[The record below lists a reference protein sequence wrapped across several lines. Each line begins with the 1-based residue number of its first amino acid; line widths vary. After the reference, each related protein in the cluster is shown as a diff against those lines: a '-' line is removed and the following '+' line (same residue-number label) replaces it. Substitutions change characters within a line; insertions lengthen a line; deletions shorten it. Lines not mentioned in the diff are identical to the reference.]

1 MTMQSKKI
9 SAVIQIAIGVGLL
22 GFGIYLWTLHPI
34 IIGMLL
40 VGGAM
45 ILRGLNE
52 IFDWV

>member
-1 MTMQSKKI
+1 MQIEKVGA
-9 SAVIQIAIGVGLL
+9 AVQIAIGVGLL
-22 GFGIYLWTLHPI
+22 GFGIFLWVLHPI

-45 ILRGLNE
+45 IVRGLNE

>member
-1 MTMQSKKI
+1 MQNGKV
-9 SAVIQIAIGVGLL
+9 AAAIQIAIGVGLL
-22 GFGIYLWTLHPI
+22 GLGIFLWTLHPI
-34 IIGMLL
+34 MIGMLL

>member
-1 MTMQSKKI
+1 MQSEKV
-9 SAVIQIAIGVGLL
+9 SAAIQIAIGVGLL
-22 GFGIYLWTLHPI
+22 GLGIYLWTLHPI
-34 IIGMLL
+34 MIGMLL

>member
-1 MTMQSKKI
+1 MLSEKV
-9 SAVIQIAIGVGLL
+9 AAAIQIAIGVGLL
-22 GFGIYLWTLHPI
+22 GLGIFLWTLHPI
-34 IIGMLL
+34 MIGMLL